1 MAGSAPVVN
10 NKYRDIINNPMKTGL
25 VALSMVAAL
34 IPLGATIQDA
44 AAEDIHIQASFYPY
58 YEFTRNV
65 AGGAATVEQFLPLGV
80 EAHDWEPSISRVQSL
95 QDTDVFVYNGL
106 GLEVYVDRLA
116 QSGDLSH
123 ITFVKASDGL
133 VLISTAGLDEM
144 VRVALEE
151 YDAGHYTAEEA
162 VDAIEAILDDEDIRG
177 ILEAYGSGDITT
189 AEALASIR
197 DLVGGGHAAHD
208 HDGHDGHG
216 HDEHDAME
224 ADEHGHDAME
234 TDEHDEH
241 AHDEHGHDDH
251 GHDTE
256 GIRGIL
262 EEIRDGDTSH
272 ADGLEAIREL
282 VGSEGHDDHDDHD
295 DHGHGGHD
303 EHDHGA
309 FDPHVWLDP
318 VLAVQQVYNIRDA
331 LVAADPDNAQTYQDN
346 AAAYASQ
353 LDGLHDEYSAT
364 LSSCQHD
371 TIVTLHAAF
380 AYMVERYGFD
390 TVSLSGI
397 TGTETVS
404 TADIVNL
411 VEYVQANDIEYLLGD
426 DILDTRALE
435 VIAEE
440 TEAQVL
446 TLSPI
451 EGISQEEFESGA
463 TYLGK
468 MRENLAVLRTALAC
482 Q

>member
-1 MAGSAPVVN
+1 
-10 NKYRDIINNPMKTGL
+10 MKTGL
-25 VALSMVAAL
+25 VVLSMVAAL
-34 IPLGATIQDA
+34 IPLGAAAQDA
-44 AAEDIHIQASFYPY
+44 AAEGIHIQASFYPY
-58 YEFTRNV
+58 YEFTKNV
-65 AGGAATVEQFLPLGV
+65 AGGAATVDQFLPLGV

-106 GLEVYVDRLA
+106 GLEVYIDRLA

-123 ITFVKASDGL
+123 VVFVKASDGL

-144 VRVALEE
+144 VRGALEE

-162 VDAIEAILDDEDIRG
+162 IEAIEAILDDEEIRK
-177 ILEAYGSGDITT
+177 ILEAYGSGDSTI
-189 AEALASIR
+189 AEALSSIR
-197 DLVGGGHAAHD
+197 DVVGGGHAGHGHD
-208 HDGHDGHG
+208 EHGHDEHDVMEDDGHG
-216 HDEHDAME
+216 HDEH
-224 ADEHGHDAME
+224 GHDIA
-234 TDEHDEH
+234 
-241 AHDEHGHDDH
+241 
-251 GHDTE
+251 E

-272 ADGLEAIREL
+272 MEGLEAIREL
-282 VGSEGHDDHDDHD
+282 AGSEGHGHDEHD
-295 DHGHGGHD
+295 EHGHD

-346 AAAYASQ
+346 AAAYAAQ
-353 LDGLHDEYSAT
+353 LDGLHDEYAST
-364 LSSCQHD
+364 LSGCQHD

-380 AYMVERYGFD
+380 AYLVERYGFD

-426 DILDTRALE
+426 DIIDTRALE

-440 TEAQVL
+440 TDAQVL

-451 EGISQEEFESGA
+451 EGISPEEFESGA
-463 TYLGK
+463 TYIGK
-468 MRENLAVLRTALAC
+468 MRDNLAVLKTALAC

>member
-1 MAGSAPVVN
+1 
-10 NKYRDIINNPMKTGL
+10 MKAGL
-25 VALSMVAAL
+25 VVLSMVAAL
-34 IPLGATIQDA
+34 IPLGAAAQDA

-106 GLEVYVDRLA
+106 GLEVYIDRLA

-123 ITFVKASDGL
+123 VTFVKASDGL

-144 VRVALEE
+144 VRGALEE

-162 VDAIEAILDDEDIRG
+162 IDAIEAILDDEDIRK
-177 ILEAYGSGDITT
+177 ILEAYGSGGVTT
-189 AEALASIR
+189 AEALSSIR
-197 DLVGGGHAAHD
+197 DVVGGGHA
-208 HDGHDGHG
+208 GHG
-216 HDEHDAME
+216 HDEHGHDHDTAMEADEHGTEETDGHGHDHDTTME
-224 ADEHGHDAME
+224 ADEHGHDE
-234 TDEHDEH
+234 
-241 AHDEHGHDDH
+241 H

-262 EEIRDGDTSH
+262 EEIRDGDTGY
-272 ADGLEAIREL
+272 AEGFEAIRDL
-282 VGSEGHDDHDDHD
+282 VGSEGHDDHD

-318 VLAVQQVYNIRDA
+318 ILAVQQVYNIRDA
-331 LVAADPDNAQTYQDN
+331 LMAANPDNAQTYQDN
-346 AAAYASQ
+346 AASYAAQ

-380 AYMVERYGFD
+380 AYLVERYGFD

-426 DILDTRALE
+426 DIIDTRALK

-463 TYLGK
+463 TYIGK
-468 MRENLAVLRTALAC
+468 MRDNLAVLRTALAC

>member
-1 MAGSAPVVN
+1 
-10 NKYRDIINNPMKTGL
+10 MKTGL
-25 VALSMVAAL
+25 VVLSMVAAL
-34 IPLGATIQDA
+34 IPLGAAAQDA

-58 YEFTRNV
+58 YEFTKNV

-80 EAHDWEPSISRVQSL
+80 EAHDWEPSISKVQSL

-123 ITFVKASDGL
+123 VVFVKASDGL
-133 VLISTAGLDEM
+133 VLISTAGPDEM
-144 VRVALEE
+144 VRGALEE

-162 VDAIEAILDDEDIRG
+162 VEAIEAILDDEDIRK
-177 ILEAYGSGDITT
+177 ILEEYGSGGITT
-189 AEALASIR
+189 AEALSSIR
-197 DLVGGGHAAHD
+197 DVVGGGHA
-208 HDGHDGHG
+208 GHG
-216 HDEHDAME
+216 HDEHGHDEHGHDEHDTAME
-224 ADEHGHDAME
+224 ADEHGHDE
-234 TDEHDEH
+234 HGHDEHDTAME
-241 AHDEHGHDDH
+241 ADEHGHDEHDHGHDEH

-262 EEIRDGDTSH
+262 EEIRDGDTGY
-272 ADGLEAIREL
+272 AEGLEAIREL
-282 VGSEGHDDHDDHD
+282 AGSDDHGHDDHD
-295 DHGHGGHD
+295 DHGHGDHGDHD
-303 EHDHGA
+303 EHDHGI

-318 VLAVQQVYNIRDA
+318 VLAVRQVHNIRDA

-353 LDGLHDEYSAT
+353 LDGLHDDYAST

-404 TADIVNL
+404 TRDITNL
-411 VEYVQANDIEYLLGD
+411 VDYVKANDIEYLLGD
-426 DILDTRALE
+426 DIIDTRALE

-440 TEAQVL
+440 TDAQVL

-451 EGISQEEFESGA
+451 EGISPEEFESDA
-463 TYLGK
+463 TYIGK
-468 MRENLAVLRTALAC
+468 MRDNLAVLKTALAC

>member
-1 MAGSAPVVN
+1 
-10 NKYRDIINNPMKTGL
+10 MKAGL
-25 VALSMVAAL
+25 VVLSMVAAL
-34 IPLGATIQDA
+34 IPLGAAAQDA

-106 GLEVYVDRLA
+106 GLEVYIDRLA

-123 ITFVKASDGL
+123 VTFVKASDGL

-144 VRVALEE
+144 VRGALEE

-162 VDAIEAILDDEDIRG
+162 IDAIEAILDDEDIRK
-177 ILEAYGSGDITT
+177 ILEAYGSGGVTT
-189 AEALASIR
+189 AEALSSIR
-197 DLVGGGHAAHD
+197 DVVGGGHA
-208 HDGHDGHG
+208 GHG
-216 HDEHDAME
+216 HDEHGHDHDTAMEADEHGTEETDGHGHDHDTTME
-224 ADEHGHDAME
+224 ADEHGHDE
-234 TDEHDEH
+234 
-241 AHDEHGHDDH
+241 H

-262 EEIRDGDTSH
+262 EEIRDGDTGY
-272 ADGLEAIREL
+272 AEGLEAIREL
-282 VGSEGHDDHDDHD
+282 VGSEGHDDHD

-318 VLAVQQVYNIRDA
+318 ILAVQQVYNIRDA
-331 LVAADPDNAQTYQDN
+331 LMAANPDNAQTYQDN
-346 AAAYASQ
+346 AASYAAQ

-380 AYMVERYGFD
+380 AYLVERYGFD

-426 DILDTRALE
+426 DIIDTRALK

-463 TYLGK
+463 TYIGK
-468 MRENLAVLRTALAC
+468 MRDNLAVLRTALAC

>member
-1 MAGSAPVVN
+1 MN
-10 NKYRDIINNPMKTGL
+10 TGL
-25 VALSMVAAL
+25 AVLLAAAL
-34 IPLGATIQDA
+34 IPLGAAAQDA
-44 AAEDIHIQASFYPY
+44 AAEELHIQASFYPY
-58 YEFTRNV
+58 YEFARNV

-123 ITFVKASDGL
+123 IVFVKASDGL
-133 VLISTAGLDEM
+133 VLISTAGPDEM
-144 VRVALEE
+144 ILVALEE

-162 VDAIEAILDDEDIRG
+162 VDAIEAILDDEEIQK
-177 ILEAYGSGDITT
+177 ILEAYGSGDITI
-189 AEALASIR
+189 AEALSSIR
-197 DLVGGGHAAHD
+197 DVVGGGHAAHD
-208 HDGHDGHG
+208 HDEHDEHGHDEHG

-241 AHDEHGHDDH
+241 GHDEHGHDDH

-272 ADGLEAIREL
+272 AEGLEAIREL
-282 VGSEGHDDHDDHD
+282 VGSEGHDDHDDH
-295 DHGHGGHD
+295 GHGGHD
-303 EHDHGA
+303 DHDHGV

-318 VLAVQQVYNIRDA
+318 VLAVQQVHNIRDA
-331 LVAADPDNAQTYQDN
+331 LVAADPDNAQAYQDN

-404 TADIVNL
+404 TRDITNL
-411 VEYVQANDIEYLLGD
+411 VDYVKANDIEYLLGD
-426 DILDTRALE
+426 DIIDTRALE

-440 TEAQVL
+440 TDAQVL

-451 EGISQEEFESGA
+451 EGISSEEFESGA

-468 MRENLAVLRTALAC
+468 MRDNLAVLKTALAC

>member
-1 MAGSAPVVN
+1 
-10 NKYRDIINNPMKTGL
+10 MKTGL
-25 VALSMVAAL
+25 VVLSMVAAL
-34 IPLGATIQDA
+34 IPLGAAAQDA
-44 AAEDIHIQASFYPY
+44 AAEGIHIQASFYPY
-58 YEFTRNV
+58 YEFTKNV

-80 EAHDWEPSISRVQSL
+80 EAHDWEPSISKVQSL

-123 ITFVKASDGL
+123 VVFVKASDGL
-133 VLISTAGLDEM
+133 VLISTAGPDEM
-144 VRVALEE
+144 VRGALEE

-162 VDAIEAILDDEDIRG
+162 VDAIEAILDDEDIRK
-177 ILEAYGSGDITT
+177 ILEEYGSGGITT
-189 AEALASIR
+189 AEALSSIR
-197 DLVGGGHAAHD
+197 DVVGGGHAGH
-208 HDGHDGHG
+208 GHDDHGHDEHG
-216 HDEHDAME
+216 HDEHDTAME
-224 ADEHGHDAME
+224 ADEHGHD
-234 TDEHDEH
+234 DHD
-241 AHDEHGHDDH
+241 HGHDEH

-272 ADGLEAIREL
+272 MEGLEAIREL
-282 VGSEGHDDHDDHD
+282 VGSEGHDDHDDHGHD
-295 DHGHGGHD
+295 DHGGHD
-303 EHDHGA
+303 EHDHGI

-331 LVAADPDNAQTYQDN
+331 LVAADPDNAQAYQDN

-353 LDGLHDEYSAT
+353 LDGLHDEYSTT
-364 LSSCQHD
+364 LSSCQYD

-404 TADIVNL
+404 TRDITNL
-411 VEYVQANDIEYLLGD
+411 VDYVKANDIEYLLGD
-426 DILDTRALE
+426 DIIDTRALE

-440 TEAQVL
+440 TDAQVL

-451 EGISQEEFESGA
+451 EGISPGEFESDA
-463 TYLGK
+463 TYIGK
-468 MRENLAVLRTALAC
+468 MRDNLAVLKTALAC

>member
-1 MAGSAPVVN
+1 
-10 NKYRDIINNPMKTGL
+10 MKTGL
-25 VALSMVAAL
+25 VVLSMVAAL
-34 IPLGATIQDA
+34 IPLGAAAQDA
-44 AAEDIHIQASFYPY
+44 AAEELHIQASFYPY
-58 YEFTRNV
+58 YEFTKNV

-80 EAHDWEPSISRVQSL
+80 EAHDWEPSISKVQSL

-123 ITFVKASDGL
+123 VVFVKASDGL
-133 VLISTAGLDEM
+133 VLISTAGPDEM
-144 VRVALEE
+144 VRGALEE

-162 VDAIEAILDDEDIRG
+162 VEAIEAILDDEDIRK
-177 ILEAYGSGDITT
+177 ILEEYGSGGITI
-189 AEALASIR
+189 AEALSSIR
-197 DLVGGGHAAHD
+197 DVVGGGHA
-208 HDGHDGHG
+208 GHG
-216 HDEHDAME
+216 HDHDADEKTGEHD
-224 ADEHGHDAME
+224 DHG
-234 TDEHDEH
+234 
-241 AHDEHGHDDH
+241 HDEHGHDDH

-262 EEIRDGDTSH
+262 EEIRDGDTGY
-272 ADGLEAIREL
+272 AEGLEAIREL
-282 VGSEGHDDHDDHD
+282 VGSEGHDDHGHG
-295 DHGHGGHD
+295 DHGDHGDHD

-318 VLAVQQVYNIRDA
+318 VLAVRQVHNIRDA
-331 LVAADPDNAQTYQDN
+331 LVAADPDNAQTYQNN

-353 LDGLHDEYSAT
+353 LDGLHDDYAST

-411 VEYVQANDIEYLLGD
+411 VDYVKANDIEYLLGD
-426 DILDTRALE
+426 DIIDTRALE

-451 EGISQEEFESGA
+451 EGISPGEFESGA
-463 TYLGK
+463 TYIGK

>member
-1 MAGSAPVVN
+1 
-10 NKYRDIINNPMKTGL
+10 MKTGL
-25 VALSMVAAL
+25 AVLLAAAL
-34 IPLGATIQDA
+34 IPLGAVAQDA
-44 AAEDIHIQASFYPY
+44 AAEELHIQASFYPY
-58 YEFTRNV
+58 YEFARNV

-133 VLISTAGLDEM
+133 VLISTAGPDEM
-144 VRVALEE
+144 IRAALEE

-162 VDAIEAILDDEDIRG
+162 VEAIEAILDDEEIQK
-177 ILEAYGSGDITT
+177 ILEAYGSGDITI
-189 AEALASIR
+189 AEALSSIR
-197 DLVGGGHAAHD
+197 DVVGGGHAGHD
-208 HDGHDGHG
+208 HDDHGHDEHG

-234 TDEHDEH
+234 ADEHDEH
-241 AHDEHGHDDH
+241 GHDEHGHDDH

-262 EEIRDGDTSH
+262 EEIRDGDTGY
-272 ADGLEAIREL
+272 AEGLEAIREL
-282 VGSEGHDDHDDHD
+282 VGAEGHDDHDDHD

-303 EHDHGA
+303 DHDHGV

-353 LDGLHDEYSAT
+353 LDGLHDEYRAT

-440 TEAQVL
+440 TDAQVL

-451 EGISQEEFESGA
+451 EGISPEEFGSGA
-463 TYLGK
+463 TYLDK
-468 MRENLAVLRTALAC
+468 MRDNLEVLKTALAC